1 MAVEHP
7 SGPPAQLKG
16 RDLRRHLA
24 DAVLP
29 NIAFLV
35 GYEALGVQEGVIAAV
50 AAGLVLVVVRLL
62 ARRRLTMVFAAFG
75 LVLLHVLMVL
85 VTGEGRDYFL
95 PWLVVNS
102 LATTVFAGSWLIGR
116 PISMRLSRFSGMTD
130 EPSAHLRV
138 TALWTA
144 LWVLHLLVGIPLYV
158 ASEVVALGVA
168 KFVLGPPAIIV
179 WGYLTWRLLDDRR
192 FALPVADGERR

>member
-7 SGPPAQLKG
+7 SGPPAPLKG

-35 GYEALGVQEGVIAAV
+35 GYEALGVQEGAIAAV
-50 AAGLVLVVVRLL
+50 AAGLVLVVVRLV

-95 PWLVVNS
+95 PWLVFNS
-102 LATTVFAGSWLIGR
+102 LATVVFAGSWLLRR
-116 PISMRLSRFSGMTD
+116 PISMRLSRFSGLTD
-130 EPSAHLRV
+130 DPAAHLRV
-138 TALWTA
+138 TALWTG
-144 LWVLHLLVGIPLYV
+144 LWVLHLLVGIPLYA
-158 ASEVVALGVA
+158 ASHVVALGVA
-168 KFVLGPPAIIV
+168 KFVLGPPAIIL
-179 WGYLTWRLLDDRR
+179 WGYLTWRLLRGP
-192 FALPVADGERR
+192 AVAVAAVDEERQ